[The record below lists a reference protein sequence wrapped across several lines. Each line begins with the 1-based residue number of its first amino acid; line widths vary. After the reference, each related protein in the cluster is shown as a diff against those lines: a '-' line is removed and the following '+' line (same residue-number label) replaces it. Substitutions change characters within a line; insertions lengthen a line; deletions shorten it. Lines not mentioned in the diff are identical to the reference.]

1 MNSDDSKRNEVP
13 ETQPNGEQTVMP
25 QAAVVPAANRLLAY
39 PPQSSVA
46 AESEKPLTRPSA
58 TLSPSDGERDGV
70 RGETEIVF
78 ENRHKPAAKAP
89 SKRARIVATI
99 IALLIIGGLA
109 LGFVPRWRQ
118 SRSTATDTTQL
129 AIPSVSVV
137 SPAAGTNG
145 GGLVLPA
152 EVKPWLEASIYA
164 RANGYLKNWVA
175 DIGAHVEAGQQL
187 ALIETPDLDQQLEQA
202 KAQLVLAQ
210 ANLHLAEVTDNRWK
224 ELLKTASVSEQAAAE
239 KAAARETAA
248 ASVEADRANMR
259 RLQELVSFQKVVAP
273 FAGTVTIRAV
283 DVGDL
288 IVAGSGGKQLFHL
301 AQADKLRVYV
311 RVPQTSA
318 FGIAPGQAAS
328 LTIPEL
334 PDQPFPAK
342 VVTTSASI
350 STTSRTLLVQLEVD
364 NSLHRILPY
373 SYGEVR
379 FEESKANPALTLPSN
394 TLLFRAEGLQVA
406 IVSSNGVVELRKVQV
421 GRDFGQTV
429 EIIGGVTPADRV
441 ITNPSDSLVTGIKVI
456 VAGSTTSIASK

>member
-1 MNSDDSKRNEVP
+1 MNSDKLKHNEVP
-13 ETQPNGEQTVMP
+13 ETQPTREHAVAH
-25 QAAVVPAANRLLAY
+25 QASASLEANRLLPY
-39 PPQSSVA
+39 PPQSSA
-46 AESEKPLTRPSA
+46 PAESKS
-58 TLSPSDGERDGV
+58 
-70 RGETEIVF
+70 
-78 ENRHKPAAKAP
+78 KPAAKSL
-89 SKRARIVATI
+89 SKRARIAAAI
-99 IALLIIGGLA
+99 IALAIIGGLA
-109 LGFVPRWRQ
+109 LGFLPRWRQ
-118 SRSTATDTTQL
+118 SRLTRIDTSRLAT
-129 AIPSVSVV
+129 PSVSVV
-137 SPAAGTNG
+137 LPAPGTNG

-152 EVKPWLEASIYA
+152 EVKPWLEASIFA

-210 ANLHLAEVTDNRWK
+210 ANLHLAEVTDKRWK

-283 DVGDL
+283 DIGDL
-288 IVAGSGGKQLFHL
+288 IVAGSGGKQLFRL
-301 AQADKLRVYV
+301 VQADKLRVYV

-334 PDQPFPAK
+334 PGQPFPAK
-342 VVTTSASI
+342 VVTTSESI
-350 STTSRTLLVQLEVD
+350 SAISRTLLVQLEVD
-364 NSLHRILPY
+364 NSQHRILPY

-379 FEESKANPALTLPSN
+379 FEEGKANPALTLPSN

-406 IVSSNGVVELRKVQV
+406 VVSSDGVVELRKVQV

-429 EIIGGVTPADRV
+429 EIIGGVTPTDRV
-441 ITNPSDSLVTGIKVI
+441 IANPSDSSVTGIKVI
-456 VAGSTTSIASK
+456 VAEPTSSVASK

>member
-1 MNSDDSKRNEVP
+1 MNSDELTHNEVP
-13 ETQPNGEQTVMP
+13 ETQLNGEHAVTP
-25 QAAVVPAANRLLAY
+25 QASASPGTNRLLAY
-39 PPQSSVA
+39 PHQSSDP
-46 AESEKPLTRPSA
+46 AESQDKA
-58 TLSPSDGERDGV
+58 
-70 RGETEIVF
+70 
-78 ENRHKPAAKAP
+78 AAKPPA
-89 SKRARIVATI
+89 KRTRIAAAI
-99 IALLIIGGLA
+99 IALVIIGGLA
-109 LGFVPRWRQ
+109 LGFLPRWRQ
-118 SRSTATDTTQL
+118 SRSTLTDTSQL

-137 SPAAGTNG
+137 SPVTGTNA

-152 EVKPWLEASIYA
+152 EIKPWLEASIFA

-175 DIGAHVEAGQQL
+175 DIGAHVEAGQLL

-239 KAAARETAA
+239 KSAARETAA

-288 IVAGSGGKQLFHL
+288 IVAGSGGQQLFHL

-334 PDQPFPAK
+334 PGQPFPAK
-342 VVTTSASI
+342 VVTTSESI
-350 STTSRTLLVQLEVD
+350 STISRTLLAQLEVD
-364 NSLHRILPY
+364 NSQHRILPY

-406 IVSSNGVVELRKVQV
+406 VVSSNGVVELRKVQV

-456 VAGSTTSIASK
+456 VAGPTSSGVSE

>member
-1 MNSDDSKRNEVP
+1 MNSDELKHNEVA
-13 ETQPNGEQTVMP
+13 ETQPNGEHAVAR
-25 QAAVVPAANRLLAY
+25 QASASPGANRLLAD
-39 PPQSSVA
+39 PHQSA
-46 AESEKPLTRPSA
+46 APAESQ
-58 TLSPSDGERDGV
+58 D
-70 RGETEIVF
+70 
-78 ENRHKPAAKAP
+78 KPAAKSP
-89 SKRARIVATI
+89 SKRARIAGAI
-99 IALLIIGGLA
+99 ILLVIIGGLA
-109 LGFVPRWRQ
+109 LGFLPRWRQ
-118 SRSTATDTTQL
+118 SRLTLTDTSQL

-137 SPAAGTNG
+137 SPTTGTAG

-175 DIGAHVEAGQQL
+175 DIGAHVEAGQL
-187 ALIETPDLDQQLEQA
+187 LGLIETPDLDQQLAQA
-202 KAQLVLAQ
+202 RAELDLAQ
-210 ANLHLAEVTDNRWK
+210 ANLHLAQTTDNRWK
-224 ELLKTASVSEQAAAE
+224 ELLKTASVSEQEAAE

-248 ASVEADRANMR
+248 ASVEASRANVR
-259 RLQELVSFQKVVAP
+259 RLEELVSFQRVVAP

-342 VVTTSASI
+342 VVTTSESI
-350 STTSRTLLVQLEVD
+350 STTSRTLLAQLEVD
-364 NSLHRILPY
+364 NSQHRILPY

-379 FEESKANPALTLPSN
+379 FEETRANPALTLPSN

-406 IVSSNGVVELRKVQV
+406 VASSNGVVELRKVQV

-429 EIIGGVTPADRV
+429 EIITGITAADRV
-441 ITNPSDSLVTGIKVI
+441 ITNPSDSLVTGVKVR
-456 VAGSTTSIASK
+456 VAESASAVASK

>member
-1 MNSDDSKRNEVP
+1 MNSGELKHNEVP
-13 ETQPNGEQTVMP
+13 DTQPNGEPAVAH
-25 QAAVVPAANRLLAY
+25 QASASLEANRLLTC
-39 PPQSSVA
+39 PPQSSA
-46 AESEKPLTRPSA
+46 PAESQ
-58 TLSPSDGERDGV
+58 G
-70 RGETEIVF
+70 
-78 ENRHKPAAKAP
+78 KPAAKSL
-89 SKRARIVATI
+89 SKRARIAAAI
-99 IALLIIGGLA
+99 IALAIIGGLA
-109 LGFVPRWRQ
+109 LGFLPRWRQ
-118 SRSTATDTTQL
+118 SRLAVSDTSQL

-137 SPAAGTNG
+137 VPAPGTNG

-152 EVKPWLEASIYA
+152 EVKPWLEASIFA

-311 RVPQTSA
+311 RVPQTRA

-334 PDQPFPAK
+334 PGQPFPAK
-342 VVTTSASI
+342 VVTTSESI
-350 STTSRTLLVQLEVD
+350 SIISRTLLAQLVVD
-364 NSLHRILPY
+364 NSQHRILPY

-406 IVSSNGVVELRKVQV
+406 VVSSNEVVELRKVQV

-441 ITNPSDSLVTGIKVI
+441 ITNPSDSLVTGIKVL
-456 VAGSTTSIASK
+456 VAGPIRSVASPSR